1 MANAGADDNASQFF
15 FTLDRTDELQKK
27 HTIFG
32 KVCPLFAFIINL
44 ILFYFSIV
52 FATHKTMGK
61 IAKKYSEG
69 VRFC

>member
-32 KVCPLFAFIINL
+32 KVCLLFAFNINL
-44 ILFYFSIV
+44 ILFFNCVCYTQDCSRRVQEF
-52 FATHKTMGK
+52 
-61 IAKKYSEG
+61 
-69 VRFC
+69 